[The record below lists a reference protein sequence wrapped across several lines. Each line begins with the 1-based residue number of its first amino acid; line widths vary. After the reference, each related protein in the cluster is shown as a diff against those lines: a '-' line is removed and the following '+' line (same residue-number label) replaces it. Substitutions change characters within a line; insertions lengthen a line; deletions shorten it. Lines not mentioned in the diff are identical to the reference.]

1 MIPLVNTERM
11 HTDLKNEINVN
22 IKSIIKS
29 NNFINNPIIEKM
41 QNNFARMNESKYCVG
56 VSSGTS
62 ALSLALEAVG
72 VGVDDEVITTTN
84 SFFSTYES
92 IVHVGAKPILSDVK
106 LSDLNIDENLIEKLI
121 TKKTKAIIP
130 VHIYGRPCN
139 ILKINQIARKYKLKV
154 IEDCAQSH
162 FASYDNKYVGNF
174 SDIAAFSFYPGKN
187 LGSFGDAGCIVTN
200 NKSYFKII
208 NKLKNHGRSQKY
220 KHSHIGYNHRIN
232 SINAS
237 IINLKLKY
245 ILEWNE
251 IRNNLSQIYV
261 DELFQTKNID
271 LLEYS
276 SDKNKSSMHLFV
288 ISVPRRIRNK
298 LMNYLINSR
307 IQAGIHYPIPI
318 HMQPAVNINSK
329 SFPNMSL
336 MKDKIISLPL
346 CPYTRKSEIKKV
358 ANKVKEFL
366 NSF

>member
-1 MIPLVNTERM
+1 MIPLVNTKRM
-11 HTDLKNEINVN
+11 HDDLKKQINQN

-29 NNFINNPIIEKM
+29 NNFINNPIIETM
-41 QNNFARMNESKYCVG
+41 QDKFAKLNDSKYCVG

-62 ALSLALEAVG
+62 ALSLALETLGIG
-72 VGVDDEVITTTN
+72 VNDEVITTTN

-92 IVHVGAKPILSDVK
+92 IIHVGAKPILSDVK

-130 VHIYGRPCN
+130 VHIYGKPCN
-139 ILKINQIARKYKLKV
+139 MLKISQIAKKYKLKV

-200 NKSYFKII
+200 NKSHFKII
-208 NKLKNHGRSQKY
+208 NKLKNHGRSKKY
-220 KHSHIGYNHRIN
+220 KHSLIGYNHRIN

-237 IINLKLKY
+237 IINLKLNY

-251 IRNNLSQIYV
+251 IRNNLSKIYI
-261 DELFQTKNID
+261 DEFIQNKYID

-288 ISVPRRIRNK
+288 ISVPKRIRNK
-298 LMNYLINSR
+298 LMSYLINNG
-307 IQAGIHYPIPI
+307 IQAGIHYPIPM
-318 HMQPAVNINSK
+318 HMQPAVKISSK
-329 SFPNMSL
+329 SFPNMTL
-336 MKDKIISLPL
+336 MKDRIISLPL

-366 NSF
+366 HSF